1 MCPKE
6 GSDIGASKLI
16 PSLFLPFL
24 AQRPQLKNE
33 QGISNLPGEGGVRV
47 GCKACH
53 AEAETTNGKKSLEAL
68 NERISI

>member
-47 GCKACH
+47 GCIRH
-53 AEAETTNGKKSLEAL
+53 AMLRPLMEKIT
-68 NERISI
+68 

>member
-1 MCPKE
+1 MVALGQSAYSNLIFPKFHMCPKE

-33 QGISNLPGEGGVRV
+33 QGISNLPGEGG
-47 GCKACH
+47 
-53 AEAETTNGKKSLEAL
+53 GKGGV
-68 NERISI
+68 